1 MKQLDATTLEL
12 VKQALVGLAFG
23 QVTIA
28 VHDGEIVQIERTEKV
43 RPKKPRT

>member
-1 MKQLDATTLEL
+1 MKQLTAETLEL
-12 VKQALVGLAFG
+12 VKQALANLEFG

-43 RPKKPRT
+43 RPRKRT